1 MPRQSRDQRRPM
13 NRSLHCQPMRS
24 SLHECYTPHVNF
36 RRFLGAA
43 IVVICVCVPIIESFD
58 TWDQTLVDGNDT
70 EANLVIAALCVGLAL
85 TAATIHITPVR
96 LLPTDARSHLTL
108 PGPVR
113 GSAPLLT
120 PSPASSPP
128 TSALRI

>member
-1 MPRQSRDQRRPM
+1 MKLSDESRSFTFAT
-13 NRSLHCQPMRS
+13 RSP
-24 SLHECYTPHVNF
+24 SLECYTSHVGF

-85 TAATIHITPVR
+85 TAGTIHITPVR
-96 LLPTDARSHLTL
+96 LLPTDARSHLMR
-108 PGPVR
+108 PASVRFMAPVFL
-113 GSAPLLT
+113 A

-128 TSALRI
+128 TSRLRI

>member
-1 MPRQSRDQRRPM
+1 MG
-13 NRSLHCQPMRS
+13 
-24 SLHECYTPHVNF
+24 F
-36 RRFLGAA
+36 RRILGAA

-108 PGPVR
+108 AKPVR
-113 GSAPLLT
+113 GSAPALLT